1 MKEEHF
7 VVTSRDAIRYGFF
20 DRNSAVDCAKKFRAE
35 LGIAASVIGPGYEI
49 SAAEIRQ
56 MIDEPETETDEERTK
71 RLP

>member
-20 DRNSAVDCAKKFRAE
+20 DRESAIACAKKFRAE
-35 LGIAASVIGPGYEI
+35 LGIAASVNGPGYEI

-56 MIDEPETETDEERTK
+56 MIVASATDDDITK
-71 RLP
+71 KLP

>member
-20 DRNSAVDCAKKFRAE
+20 DRNSAVNCAKKFRAE

-49 SAAEIRQ
+49 SAAEVRQ
-56 MIDEPETETDEERTK
+56 MIDDLEIDEERTK

>member
-20 DRNSAVDCAKKFRAE
+20 DRESAIACAKKFRAE
-35 LGIAASVIGPGYEI
+35 LGIEASVNGPGYEI

-56 MIDEPETETDEERTK
+56 MIVESESDEERTK
-71 RLP
+71 KLP

>member
-1 MKEEHF
+1 MSEKEEHF

-20 DRNSAVDCAKKFRAE
+20 DRESAVNCAKKFRAE

-49 SAAEIRQ
+49 SAAEIRGMLDDSDTIELQ
-56 MIDEPETETDEERTK
+56 TR

>member
-20 DRNSAVDCAKKFRAE
+20 DRKSAIACAKKFREE
-35 LGIAASVIGPGYEI
+35 LGIAASVHGPGYEI

-56 MIDEPETETDEERTK
+56 MIVEPETEEETTK
-71 RLP
+71 KLP

>member
-20 DRNSAVDCAKKFRAE
+20 DRDSAVNCAKKFRAE

-49 SAAEIRQ
+49 SAAEIRELV
-56 MIDEPETETDEERTK
+56 DASEPSEERTK

>member
-20 DRNSAVDCAKKFRAE
+20 DRAAAVSCAKRFRAE

-49 SAAEIRQ
+49 SAAEIRALV
-56 MIDEPETETDEERTK
+56 DEKDADAEERTK

>member
-20 DRNSAVDCAKKFRAE
+20 DRVSAINCAKKFRAE

-49 SAAEIRQ
+49 SAAQIRAL
-56 MIDEPETETDEERTK
+56 IAETESDEEITK
-71 RLP
+71 KLR

>member
-20 DRNSAVDCAKKFRAE
+20 DRNSAVNCAKKFRAE

-49 SAAEIRQ
+49 SAAEVRQ
-56 MIDEPETETDEERTK
+56 MIDDLETDEERTK

>member
-7 VVTSRDAIRYGFF
+7 VVTSREAIRYGFF
-20 DRNSAVDCAKKFRAE
+20 DRESAIACAMKFRAE
-35 LGIAASVIGPGYEI
+35 LGIAASVNGPGYEI

-56 MIDEPETETDEERTK
+56 MIVEPENDEERTK

>member
-20 DRNSAVDCAKKFRAE
+20 DRQSAINCAKKFRVE
-35 LGIAASVIGPGYEI
+35 LGIAASVVGPGYEI
-49 SAAEIRQ
+49 SAAEIRAL
-56 MIDEPETETDEERTK
+56 IDETEADEVRTR

>member
-20 DRNSAVDCAKKFRAE
+20 DRDSAVNCAKKFRAE

-49 SAAEIRQ
+49 SAAEIRA
-56 MIDEPETETDEERTK
+56 MIDDTDGSEVRTR